1 MNPPFGWGTL
11 QAYSRNEGNLVMQLV
26 LATNNKDKVREIKKV
41 LEGLDIEILTA
52 DDFRDFPEIEETG
65 VTLEENAVLKAEG
78 IFAFTGLPALADD
91 TGLEV
96 DALDGAPGVYSSRY
110 AGPGCSYDDN
120 CRKLLKEMAGVPK
133 EKRAARFRCVIAVCF
148 GENDT
153 PAVEGIVEGYI
164 TEARSAAEGGF
175 GYDPV
180 FYFPPLEK
188 TFAEMT
194 LEEKNGV
201 SHRGKALV
209 SAKELLKN
217 RL

>member
-1 MNPPFGWGTL
+1 
-11 QAYSRNEGNLVMQLV
+11 MQLV

-41 LEGLDIEILTA
+41 LEGLDIQILTV
-52 DDFRDFPEIEETG
+52 DDFDDFPEVEETG

-120 CRKLLKEMAGVPK
+120 CRKLLKEMTGVPK
-133 EKRAARFRCVIAVCF
+133 EKRMARFRCVIAVCF

-153 PAVEGIVEGYI
+153 ASVDGIAEGFI
-164 TEARSAAEGGF
+164 TESKSDADGGF

-180 FYFPPLEK
+180 FFYPPFRK

-194 LEEKNGV
+194 LEEKNAV
-201 SHRGKALV
+201 SHRGKALFK
-209 SAKELLKN
+209 AKELLRN

>member
-1 MNPPFGWGTL
+1 M
-11 QAYSRNEGNLVMQLV
+11 RLV
-26 LATNNKDKVREIKKV
+26 LATNNKDKIREIKQV
-41 LEGLDIEILTA
+41 LEGLDIQILTA
-52 DDFRDFPEIEETG
+52 DDFDDFPEIEETG

-96 DALDGAPGVYSSRY
+96 DALNGGPGVYSSRY

-120 CRKLLKEMAGVPK
+120 CRKLLREMTGVPK
-133 EKRAARFRCVIAVCF
+133 EKRTARFRCVIAACF

-153 PAVEGIVEGYI
+153 PAVDGIAEGFI
-164 TEARSAAEGGF
+164 TEAKSEAEGGF

-180 FYFPPLEK
+180 FYYPPLKK

-194 LEEKNGV
+194 LEEKNAV
-201 SHRGKALV
+201 SHRGKALFK
-209 SAKELLKN
+209 AKELLRK